1 MYAEK
6 TEYMTKNKA
15 GGFASW
21 LWSLLLTRAVSGMG

>member
-21 LWSLLLTRAVSGMG
+21 VGLLLTWVVSCMG